1 VVPVLFGSG
10 LLPLQPT
17 PASRSLDPLDSN
29 RLSDLSRPLI
39 LFSFHSK
46 FLFIFRFS
54 LSAFLIESDRPQP
67 AVRSRSRVNPGAPPS
82 FYVSRGHSSDFPRAA
97 RQRIKETE
105 QPRCRPPDG
114 YRRIIRGCC
123 PLLVVKTAPLAEL
136 ASYRCPKRRRCGSGR
151 SSSEFKNGTSIRS
164 CHVSTILFY

>member
-1 VVPVLFGSG
+1 MPECCVKWQLRWCLFCLAVVFFHFN
-10 LLPLQPT
+10 PLRPL
-17 PASRSLDPLDSN
+17 ARSTRST
-29 RLSDLSRPLI
+29 RLSGLSRPLI

-123 PLLVVKTAPLAEL
+123 PLLAVKTAPLAEL
-136 ASYRCPKRRRCGSGR
+136 YS
-151 SSSEFKNGTSIRS
+151 
-164 CHVSTILFY
+164 